1 MNLTLKPLKK
11 EERPFKKGPFFFIGT
26 FLLSFVIFG
35 LLNVVVVSAMDVFSL
50 DNRIQCIFEKRK
62 DTGVVAAQIWVRV
75 GSKYEQHKIAGIT
88 HFIEHLI
95 FKGTEKLKANEMASR
110 IESLGGSIN
119 AFTSYDDTVYHIVI
133 PKKAF
138 EEGLEMLIDAV
149 RSPSFP
155 EGELAKEKK
164 VILEEIKMGED
175 EPQRKLFK
183 ELFSVSYE
191 GDPYGRPIIGYEDTV
206 KGITRDDIKNYF
218 KAHYR
223 PENMTFVIVGDFN
236 EKKARELIEK
246 HVTRYDNKRDK
257 DPVETN
263 VGQEKRKDR
272 VKIIEKD
279 VRESYLAFSYSI
291 PPMVHEDI
299 PSLEVLGTILGEG
312 ESSRLQ
318 EQLKN
323 KKGLV
328 TNISTY
334 LFTPKETGLFVIL
347 ATFKGKEYGSITEE
361 IDEEVKKLLKD
372 GAIEWEIEKAKNM
385 IRASYIY
392 GAETAQGRAR
402 QIGNFQTITDDPYF
416 LDKYLN
422 GIDKVTKEDVK
433 RVLAKYISGKD
444 KSLVVLL
451 PKKSSNPH
459 TFQLKNGFKY
469 VINRNQASPSFS
481 FRVSFVGGLKE
492 EPEGKN
498 GIFNLLSKMLLK
510 GTKDK
515 DAATIAREIDLLAG
529 DMSPFSGKNVFGM
542 SGKFQS
548 KDIKKVFVLLKELL
562 TSTILKEEELKK
574 VKKEVLSDIRQR
586 DDDPIAYTFRRFNEA
601 LYEGH
606 PYEKDLV
613 GREDDID
620 RIGLNELEGFYRNYV
635 SPQNAVLAVS
645 GDIDEKELVRLI
657 DRLFSEWK
665 GRANVLQKK
674 VPAMPVKREV
684 HGEKNIVQTHMIF
697 GFLGPGIL
705 DKDRLAIEVM
715 DAILSGMGGRIH
727 KILREEKPYA
737 YALTFFNQMAYETG
751 GIGIYI
757 GTDKRLTKEV
767 ERIVR
772 AEIERI
778 IKDGFTDKEVEDAK
792 NYLIGNH
799 YVNMQ
804 SNSAISTSMCLDT
817 VYGLK
822 PDYFKVWP
830 KLIEM
835 VKKEDVNMV
844 AKKYLSLEKM
854 VQVTIGSQE

>member
-11 EERPFKKGPFFFIGT
+11 EERPFRKGPFFFIGIP
-26 FLLSFVIFG
+26 LLSFVIFG

-50 DNRIQCIFEKRK
+50 NNRIQCIFEKRK

-75 GSKYEQHKIAGIT
+75 GSKYEQYKIAGIT

-119 AFTSYDDTVYHIVI
+119 AFTSYDNTVYHIVI

-175 EPQRKLFK
+175 GPQRKLFK
-183 ELFSVSYE
+183 ELFSLSYE

-218 KAHYR
+218 KTHYR

-246 HVTRYDNKRDK
+246 HVAGYDDK
-257 DPVETN
+257 NPKTPVERN

-279 VRESYLAFSYSI
+279 VRESYLAFSYPI

-334 LFTPKETGLFVIL
+334 LFTPKEAGLFIIL

-361 IDEEVKKLLKD
+361 IDEEVKRLLRD
-372 GAIEWEIEKAKNM
+372 GATEWEIEKAKNM

-402 QIGNFQTITDDPYF
+402 EMGNFQTITDDPHF
-416 LDKYLN
+416 LDKYLR
-422 GIDKVTKEDVK
+422 GVDKVTKEDVK
-433 RVLAKYISGKD
+433 RVLVKYISGKD

-451 PKKSSNPH
+451 PKGHSNPH
-459 TFQLKNGFKY
+459 TFELNNGFKY

-481 FRVSFVGGLKE
+481 FRISFVGGLKE
-492 EPEGKN
+492 ETEGKS

-515 DAATIAREIDLLAG
+515 DGATIAREIDLLAG

-562 TSTILKEEELKK
+562 TSTILKEEELKR
-574 VKKEVLSDIRQR
+574 VKREVLSDIRQR
-586 DDDPIAYTFRRFNEA
+586 DDDPITYIFRRFNEV

-606 PYEKDLV
+606 PYEEDPI

-620 RIGLNELEGFYRNYV
+620 RIELNELEGFYRNYV
-635 SPQNAVLAVS
+635 SPKNAVLAVS
-645 GDIDEKELVRLI
+645 GDVDEKELVRLI
-657 DRLFSEWK
+657 DGLFSEWK

-684 HGEKNIVQTHMIF
+684 HVEKNIVQTHMIF

-705 DKDRLAIEVM
+705 DKDRHAIEVM

-767 ERIVR
+767 EHIVR
-772 AEIERI
+772 AEIEKI

-792 NYLIGNH
+792 NYLVGNH
-799 YVNMQ
+799 YVKMQ
-804 SNSAISTSMCLDT
+804 SNSAISTSMSLDT

-854 VQVTIGSQE
+854 IQITIGTQE